1 MTKKFYSF
9 ILLALLAFCACT
21 MQAQNKIFVG
31 YCDNNIATDK
41 TGRITGISG
50 ADADIDLAI
59 CLPQQVLLAYAG
71 CKITGVNYGLPVG
84 ATQPASFT
92 AWVRTNKDGAN
103 VCEGSKS
110 GLKSGWNVISTS
122 KAYTITG
129 DEKEIWVG
137 VSYHQAEKLNC
148 VSLAGPTNA
157 NGAWTRKNAGK
168 WSDYSNLGYG
178 SLSIEAIVEGST
190 VPTHNLSI
198 YNVKSK
204 NQLNK
209 IGDPFTVSGTIK
221 NLATETA
228 KKPFIRYSI
237 NGKELGSYTI
247 PADIAYR
254 DTLNFSFPIAT
265 TDITED
271 GAADVALELCWAD
284 GIEDQ
289 APNDNVAH
297 INIDLT
303 WELYYR
309 KMVVEEGTGAWCG
322 WCVYGIVA
330 LREMKQAH
338 PDDFIGIAIHSGDQY
353 EVAGYTN
360 WINKQLPSG
369 FPGCV
374 INRGGKEELP
384 RMPELEYKYQA
395 MPNVAD
401 AGIELVASAEDG
413 KITFETRTRF
423 YRDITNTDYR
433 MVFVVVENKLP
444 IRQTNYYA
452 GGARGPMGG
461 FEELES
467 PCTIEVDDVARGI
480 YPSYDGVKGG
490 FPADVKKG
498 TTYYYR
504 VRTDLP
510 AYKKKENLEVV
521 AMLLDGKTGEVVQ
534 GAKVEDI
541 YGLNAEWPN
550 GISNV
555 SVNDSDNQNAY
566 DLSGRVINTPK
577 RGQLFIQNGRKCM
590 VQ

>member
-1 MTKKFYSF
+1 MHKLSSF
-9 ILLALLAFCACT
+9 ILLFIVAFWSFQSAFSQGT
-21 MQAQNKIFVG
+21 IYVG
-31 YCDNNIATDK
+31 YCDNQIANEK
-41 TGRITGISG
+41 SG
-50 ADADIDLAI
+50 VVTNALGLNADIDLAI
-59 CLPQQVLLAYAG
+59 CLPQEILLAYAG
-71 CKITGVNYGLPVG
+71 CKITGVNFGMPVG
-84 ATQPASFT
+84 GTQPSSYKAWLRASQSGENLT
-92 AWVRTNKDGAN
+92 
-103 VCEGSKS
+103 EGTKS
-110 GLKSGWNVISTS
+110 GLKSGWNAISLS
-122 KAYTITG
+122 KSYTITG
-129 DEKEIWVG
+129 NEKEIWVG
-137 VSYHQAEKLNC
+137 VSYHQGDEKLKC
-148 VSLAGPTNA
+148 VSYAGPSNA
-157 NGAWTRKNAGK
+157 NGAWTAQNGK
-168 WSDYSNLGYG
+168 WTNRSSLGYG
-178 SLSIEAIVEGST
+178 SLAIEAIVEGT

-198 YNVKSK
+198 FNVKTK

-254 DTLNFSFPIAT
+254 DTLDFSFPIAT
-265 TDITED
+265 TEITED
-271 GAADVALELCWAD
+271 GATDVALELCWAD

-303 WELYYR
+303 RELFYR

-374 INRGGKEELP
+374 INRGKEELP

-423 YRDITNTDYR
+423 YRDIRNTDYR

-467 PCTIEVDDVARGI
+467 PCDIEVDDVARGI

-541 YGLNAEWPN
+541 YGLNATWPE
-550 GISNV
+550 GIRNIN
-555 SVNDSDNQNAY
+555 VNDSDNQNAY

-590 VQ
+590 VR